1 MIISVSR
8 RTDIP
13 AYFPQWFVKRVRQG
27 FVYARNPF
35 SFHQIG
41 KVSLQTGDVDCFVFW
56 TKDPLNLMKHLD
68 EIRRYPYYFQIT
80 LTPYGKDMEP
90 GIRDKNDIVKT
101 FRELSLLIGKE
112 RVVWR
117 YDPIIFTDKM
127 TADYHIHEF
136 GRLVDQIGSYA
147 ESAVISFFDLYKGME
162 EKVLKN
168 KIISISETDI
178 KVLAHG
184 FSKKAE
190 KIGLR
195 LETCA
200 EKADLSEFGIEHG
213 SCVDAR
219 IISSITGKSFSAL
232 KDKNQREFCG
242 CIGSIDI
249 GSYDSC
255 PARCIYCYANHSEK
269 KLSHNISHHIPD
281 SPLLTGEVLAED
293 KIYERTQLNS
303 RQPRLNF

>member
-13 AYFPQWFVKRVRQG
+13 AYFPQWFIKRVEEG
-27 FVYARNPF
+27 FVYVRNPF
-35 SFHQIG
+35 SYHQVS
-41 KVSLQTGDVDCFVFW
+41 KVLLGSGDVDCFVFW
-56 TKDPLNLMKHLD
+56 TKDPLNLIDHLK
-68 EIRRYPYYFQIT
+68 EIKNYSYYFQFT
-80 LTPYGKDMEP
+80 VTPYGKDIEP
-90 GIRDKNDIVKT
+90 GIRDKSNIIKT
-101 FRELSLLIGKE
+101 FKELSLLIGKE
-112 RVVWR
+112 KVVWR
-117 YDPIIFTDKM
+117 YDPVIFTEKM
-127 TADYHIHEF
+127 DIEYHIHEF
-136 GRLVDQIGSYA
+136 EWLMDEIGAYCA
-147 ESAVISFFDLYKGME
+147 KLVISFFDLYKGME